1 MLIKRD
7 KKKNSREMVGRVVSS
22 GIEVVGVWCVWNLS
36 CSTNVCVG
44 PRELQG
50 LYPSDRYRAH
60 LAWGPAGFQKA
71 VLRVPNAPASLHL
84 N

>member
-1 MLIKRD
+1 
-7 KKKNSREMVGRVVSS
+7 
-22 GIEVVGVWCVWNLS
+22 VVGVWCVLCMEPQLLYQCRGGS
-36 CSTNVCVG
+36 
-44 PRELQG
+44 RELQG